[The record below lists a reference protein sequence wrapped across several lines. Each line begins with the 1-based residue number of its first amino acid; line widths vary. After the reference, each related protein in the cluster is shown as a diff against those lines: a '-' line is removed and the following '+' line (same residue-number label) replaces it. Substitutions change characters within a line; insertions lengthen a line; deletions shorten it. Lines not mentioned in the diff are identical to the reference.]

1 MILKKLATLFKS
13 EKPINIKL
21 NDTYSLVQIDEKWG
35 VYRKSRKD
43 YLDLN
48 SSYVDHWGTNE
59 FAPKYCHS
67 TDLRLVLNRATYHGI
82 IDQEKRDAILSN
94 LKVEQPDDIFKLTDK
109 EKTSIDGII
118 HRTLNKGVTII
129 EFESV
134 GYAIK
139 FPNGKFLD
147 LQNYRTHWPR
157 NCGNFNKWCI
167 EKDLDGIRHAILQY
181 DKEILL

>member
-13 EKPINIKL
+13 ETQINIKL
-21 NDTYSLVQIDEKWG
+21 NDTYSLVQIDEKWV

-48 SSYVDHWGTNE
+48 SSYVGHWGTKE
-59 FAPKYCHS
+59 FVPKYCYS
-67 TDLRLVLNRATYHGI
+67 TDLRLVLNRAIYHSI
-82 IDQEKRDAILSN
+82 IAPRKRDDILIN
-94 LKVEQPDDIFKLTDK
+94 LKIEQPDDIFKLTDK

-129 EFESV
+129 EFENV

-139 FPNGKFLD
+139 LPNDKFLD
-147 LQNYRTHWPR
+147 LQNYRTYWPR
-157 NCGNFNKWCI
+157 NCHNFNRWCI
-167 EKDLDGIRHAILQY
+167 EKDLNGIRHAILQY